1 MAEFEADRR
10 MPADAE
16 TVFAVVSDLDRLAE
30 WLPPS
35 VAVAPTAAGEV
46 HARVDPR
53 DIDVD
58 GLVDVR
64 REQLRLEWGSE
75 DSPDYAGW
83 LQVYHAEPGHSSVSL
98 HLSFLGDQPETRQ
111 HGNAAD
117 EVRAWMDDAL
127 SRLED
132 VVAGA
137 SSPLVDPSERPGR

>member
-1 MAEFEADRR
+1 MAEFEVERR

-16 TVFAVVSDLDRLAE
+16 AVFTIVGDLDRLPE
-30 WLPPS
+30 WMPP
-35 VAVAPTAAGEV
+35 AVGVRPTGDGEV
-46 HARVDPR
+46 HA
-53 DIDVD
+53 DVGSRGVHSD
-58 GLVDVR
+58 GLVGVR
-64 REQLRLEWGSE
+64 PEQLRVEWGSE

-132 VVAGA
+132 VVAEA
-137 SSPLVDPSERPGR
+137 S

>member
-16 TVFAVVSDLDRLAE
+16 TVFAIVADLDRLAE
-30 WLPPS
+30 WLPPAIG
-35 VAVAPTAAGEV
+35 VQPTADGEV

-53 DIDVD
+53 NVDLD
-58 GLVDVR
+58 GLVGVR

-83 LQVYHAEPGHSSVSL
+83 LQVSHAEPGHSSVLL
-98 HLSFLGDQPETRQ
+98 HLSFLGDQPETRR

-127 SRLED
+127 SRLAG
-132 VVAGA
+132 VVAGG
-137 SSPLVDPSERPGR
+137 S